1 MNNFT
6 KIENIDGTSKWVN
19 IDGKVIQLWEN
30 THNAIAQI
38 GLLGDETG
46 IIKFVSWAKSGKP
59 VIELGEMYRFK
70 NLAVAEY
77 NGGFSVSIN
86 KNTKICPIG
95 QQELEI

>member
-19 IDGKVIQLWEN
+19 IEAKVIQIWD
-30 THNAIAQI
+30 NAHDSISQI
-38 GLLGDETG
+38 GLLGDETD
-46 IIKFVSWAKSGKP
+46 IIKFISWKKAGKP
-59 VIELGEMYRFK
+59 EIELGEVYRIK
-70 NLAVAEY
+70 NLAVSEY
-77 NGGFSVSIN
+77 NGGYSVSIN